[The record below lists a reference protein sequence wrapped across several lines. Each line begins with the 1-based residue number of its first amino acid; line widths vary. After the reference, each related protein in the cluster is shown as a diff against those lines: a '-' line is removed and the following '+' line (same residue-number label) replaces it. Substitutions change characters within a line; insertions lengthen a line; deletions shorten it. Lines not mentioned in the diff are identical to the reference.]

1 MKWFKWKKNK
11 DNKPKTNDSDF
22 VNVLDTSTQTITQM
36 PARELA
42 PYMVQVRMV
51 GIEGTVWVDAR
62 ELKQSEYQQPPFS
75 EEVRDLL
82 REIKSSIDEFYC
94 LSLEEWEA
102 GFRRDRHPEKEI
114 ALWLHLGRTYH
125 DLTSSRDLNT
135 EQRRDY
141 FNVLLT
147 CLNSPREHVLNV
159 FSPTAISVEE
169 ANDVIEQFYPSG
181 DSNPAAAR

>member
-1 MKWFKWKKNK
+1 MASSGK
-11 DNKPKTNDSDF
+11 DIPRPHFLT
-22 VNVLDTSTQTITQM
+22 
-36 PARELA
+36 
-42 PYMVQVRMV
+42 
-51 GIEGTVWVDAR
+51 G
-62 ELKQSEYQQPPFS
+62 
-75 EEVRDLL
+75 
-82 REIKSSIDEFYC
+82 
-94 LSLEEWEA
+94 LS
-102 GFRRDRHPEKEI
+102 
-114 ALWLHLGRTYH
+114 
-125 DLTSSRDLNT
+125 T